1 MLFRSTRGQDC
12 HKTFEEVLLAGLASD
27 GGLFI
32 PEKWPQVD
40 LKAIKKCKSF
50 VEIAHHIVPLFTD
63 SSYTQEEVKEIV
75 ESTWHDFKSKNLI
88 YLSENSLLVPHQ

>member
-12 HKTFEEVLLAGLASD
+12 HKTFEEILLAGLASD

-40 LKAIKKCKSF
+40 LKAIKKCK
-50 VEIAHHIVPLFTD
+50 V
-63 SSYTQEEVKEIV
+63 
-75 ESTWHDFKSKNLI
+75 
-88 YLSENSLLVPHQ
+88 LLKLPIT